1 MKKYLYLSEAE
12 LQALAQ
18 KIAERITIR
27 NYDNGNSFDFTRK
40 TTKTEFELIYNVAYG
55 ALLAFRWR
63 VNCSNEAQIEAHL
76 QSVLDCSEFTLNQ
89 LIKNCNSYDT
99 LYCPLKAII
108 RQNFVNPLH
117 N

>member
-1 MKKYLYLSEAE
+1 MKYLYLSEKE
-12 LQALAQ
+12 LQTFAQ

-27 NYDNGNSFDFTRK
+27 TYDNGNSCDVTR
-40 TTKTEFELIYNVAYG
+40 TPTHSEFELIYKVAYG

-63 VNCSNEAQIEAHL
+63 INCSDEAQIEAHL
-76 QSVLDCSEFTLNQ
+76 QSILDCSEFTLNQ

-108 RQNFVNPLH
+108 RKHLVNPLH
-117 N
+117 Q